1 VNRLMMLVSA
11 EGMWMLEDST
21 EFREALGDPEPDYD
35 GAAFAVKNMGF
46 IRFQILDNSIIEIDL
61 HPHNIEIPALLAVQ
75 QQLLKSQ
82 IKLFRLKY
90 FDDSWKSE
98 IICSAELAVA
108 RLSELCAPRFALSTK
123 DRFLVEPQDYL
134 RLFESE
140 QGPLQ
145 LMAQKW
151 RMSFG
156 HFDPSLISF
165 AIKHG
170 LLSRMM
176 IAGVAPSRPDPMI
189 RFIGDGHANWLDNEY
204 HFHAIGEKLENLPD
218 KDYGGWVAKFYK
230 NVARTGVPRYDYVTA
245 TIERQPGQYLT
256 RYERLL
262 LPWKTPSDEVLVT
275 LSSRG
280 IDVDGDAKSF
290 SGPIGAKPERPAAKK
305 SARSP

>member
-1 VNRLMMLVSA
+1 MNRLTMLVSA
-11 EGMWMLEDST
+11 EGTWMFEDSA
-21 EFREALGDPEPDYD
+21 EFRAALGDQEPDYD
-35 GAAFAVKNMGF
+35 GAAFAVKNLGF
-46 IRFQILDNSIIEIDL
+46 LKFQILDNSIIEIDL
-61 HPHNIEIPALLAVQ
+61 HPHNVEIPALLAVQ
-75 QQLLKSQ
+75 QQLLNSQ

-90 FDDSWKSE
+90 FDVSWKSE

-108 RLSELCAPRFALSTK
+108 RLSELCAPRFALSAA

-156 HFDPSLISF
+156 HFDPSVISF
-165 AIKHG
+165 AIKKD
-170 LLSRMM
+170 LLSRL
-176 IAGVAPSRPDPMI
+176 IIVGVKPPGTEPVF
-189 RFIGDGHANWLDNEY
+189 RFIGDGHNNWLDDNY
-204 HFHAIGEKLENLPD
+204 HLRAIGEKVQDQPD
-218 KDYGGWVAKFYK
+218 KNYGQWVSQFYK
-230 NVARTGVPRYDYVTA
+230 SVASTGQPRYDYVTA
-245 TIERQPGQYLT
+245 AIQRPPGTYTT

-280 IDVDGDAKSF
+280 LRDDVVEKRSV
-290 SGPIGAKPERPAAKK
+290 IEPENSLARY
-305 SARSP
+305 SAMSS